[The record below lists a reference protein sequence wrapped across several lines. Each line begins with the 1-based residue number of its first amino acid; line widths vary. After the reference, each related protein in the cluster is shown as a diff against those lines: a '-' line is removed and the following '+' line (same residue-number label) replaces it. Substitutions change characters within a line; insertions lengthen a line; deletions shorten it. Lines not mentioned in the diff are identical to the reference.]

1 MALMII
7 DKKVIYVAPPKKL
20 SERER
25 EIFEQAPIHQ
35 KLIKRA
41 TKRKYKIV

>member
-1 MALMII
+1 MALMIV
-7 DKKVIYVAPPKKL
+7 DNKVVYVTPPKKL
-20 SERER
+20 SDKEKK
-25 EIFEQAPIHQ
+25 IFEEAPLNQ

>member
-20 SERER
+20 NEREK
-25 EIFEQAPIHQ
+25 EIFEQAPINQ
-35 KLIKRA
+35 KLIERA
-41 TKRKYKIV
+41 TKRKYKII